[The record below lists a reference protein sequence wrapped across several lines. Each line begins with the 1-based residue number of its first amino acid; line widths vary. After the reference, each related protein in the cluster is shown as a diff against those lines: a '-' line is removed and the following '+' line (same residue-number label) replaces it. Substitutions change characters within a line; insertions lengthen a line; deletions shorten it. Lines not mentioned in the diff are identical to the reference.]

1 MLQAHLEESSVL
13 QIVLGYLEERGYI
26 SSMRCLE
33 KETGISNSPSDDDLS
48 YVRELVLDGRFED
61 VLRFLQPIIQSS
73 SIIFQLKRQQFLE
86 RLSQGDSSTT
96 SLSSAVVGIVQ
107 ELRDLKSLCDK
118 EEFNNLWYVVV
129 LFLTSLNTNTQ
140 TPHEQVHVNS

>member
-26 SSMRCLE
+26 YTMRCLE

-61 VLRFLQPIIQSS
+61 VLRFLEPIIQSS

-118 EEFNNLWYVVV
+118 EEFNNLWYCS
-129 LFLTSLNTNTQ
+129 FTFCNIN
-140 TPHEQVHVNS
+140 

>member
-13 QIVLGYLEERGYI
+13 QIILGYLEERGYI

-86 RLSQGDSSTT
+86 RLQQGDSSTT

-118 EEFNNLWYVVV
+118 EEFNNLWYV
-129 LFLTSLNTNTQ
+129 
-140 TPHEQVHVNS
+140 

>member
-13 QIVLGYLEERGYI
+13 QIILGYLEERGYI
-26 SSMRCLE
+26 STMRCLE

-118 EEFNNLWYVVV
+118 EEFNNLWYV
-129 LFLTSLNTNTQ
+129 
-140 TPHEQVHVNS
+140 

>member
-1 MLQAHLEESSVL
+1 M
-13 QIVLGYLEERGYI
+13 I
-26 SSMRCLE
+26 SLE
-33 KETGISNSPSDDDLS
+33 KETGISNFPSTDDDLS

-118 EEFNNLWYVVV
+118 EEFNNLWYV
-129 LFLTSLNTNTQ
+129 
-140 TPHEQVHVNS
+140 

>member
-61 VLRFLQPIIQSS
+61 VLRFLEPIIQSS

-118 EEFNNLWYVVV
+118 EEFNNLWYV
-129 LFLTSLNTNTQ
+129 
-140 TPHEQVHVNS
+140 

>member
-86 RLSQGDSSTT
+86 RLQQGDSSTK

-118 EEFNNLWYVVV
+118 EEFNNLWYV
-129 LFLTSLNTNTQ
+129 
-140 TPHEQVHVNS
+140 

>member
-13 QIVLGYLEERGYI
+13 QIILGYLEERGYI

-61 VLRFLQPIIQSS
+61 VLRFLEPIIQSS

-86 RLSQGDSSTT
+86 RLQQGDSSTT

-118 EEFNNLWYVVV
+118 EEFNNLWYV
-129 LFLTSLNTNTQ
+129 
-140 TPHEQVHVNS
+140 

>member
-26 SSMRCLE
+26 STMRCLE

-61 VLRFLQPIIQSS
+61 VLRFLEPIIQSS

-118 EEFNNLWYVVV
+118 EEFNNLWYV
-129 LFLTSLNTNTQ
+129 
-140 TPHEQVHVNS
+140 

>member
-26 SSMRCLE
+26 STMRCLE

-61 VLRFLQPIIQSS
+61 VLRFLEPIIQSS

-86 RLSQGDSSTT
+86 RLQQGDSSTT

-118 EEFNNLWYVVV
+118 EEFNNLWYV
-129 LFLTSLNTNTQ
+129 
-140 TPHEQVHVNS
+140 

>member
-26 SSMRCLE
+26 STMRCLE

-118 EEFNNLWYVVV
+118 EEFNNLWYV
-129 LFLTSLNTNTQ
+129 
-140 TPHEQVHVNS
+140 

>member
-61 VLRFLQPIIQSS
+61 VLRFLEPIIQSS

-86 RLSQGDSSTT
+86 RLQQGDSSTT

-118 EEFNNLWYVVV
+118 EEFNNLWYCS
-129 LFLTSLNTNTQ
+129 FTFCNIN
-140 TPHEQVHVNS
+140 

>member
-26 SSMRCLE
+26 STMRCLE

-61 VLRFLQPIIQSS
+61 VLRFLEPIIQSS

-86 RLSQGDSSTT
+86 RLQQGDSSTT

-118 EEFNNLWYVVV
+118 EEFNNLWYCS
-129 LFLTSLNTNTQ
+129 FTFCNIN
-140 TPHEQVHVNS
+140 

>member
-26 SSMRCLE
+26 STMRCLE

-61 VLRFLQPIIQSS
+61 VLRFLEPIIQSS

-86 RLSQGDSSTT
+86 RLQQGDSSSSSS

-118 EEFNNLWYVVV
+118 EEFNNLWYCS
-129 LFLTSLNTNTQ
+129 FTFCNIN
-140 TPHEQVHVNS
+140 